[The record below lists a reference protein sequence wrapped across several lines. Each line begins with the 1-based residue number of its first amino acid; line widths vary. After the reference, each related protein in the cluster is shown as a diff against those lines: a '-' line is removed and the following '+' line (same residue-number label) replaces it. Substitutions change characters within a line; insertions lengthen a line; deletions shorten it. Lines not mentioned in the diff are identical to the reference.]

1 MPAIAD
7 SVLDDLTA
15 GAISGNRMDILGS
28 DPGLTY
34 ATVTTNTLGNSTADM
49 TGPVDSTAAVDGRSI
64 KFPQISAGSV
74 TATSGA
80 KFWAI
85 TNGGAGGASDAVL
98 ASGALSATQ
107 AVTAT
112 NTFSLD
118 EVSVTIR
125 DAS

>member
-1 MPAIAD
+1 MAAIAD
-7 SVLDDLTA
+7 SVLSDLTA
-15 GAISGNRMDILGS
+15 GAASGNRMDILGS

-34 ATVTTNTLGNSTADM
+34 ATVTTNTLGNSTDDM
-49 TGPVDSTAAVDGRSI
+49 TGPAASTAAASGMEI
-64 KFPQISAGSV
+64 IFPQISAGTV

-85 TNGGAGGASDAVL
+85 TNGGAGGASNAVL

-118 EVSVTIR
+118 AVAVSIL
-125 DAS
+125 DAT